1 MRKTATEVTA
11 FACKRPHLQ
20 CRELC
25 NVMHTEEYRIGTVA
39 DLLRR
44 NWWLLALRG
53 LVAVLFGI
61 LAFAWPGATVLTL
74 VYLFGAYAFL
84 NGFLAFVVALMAPKG
99 HTRFGSL
106 VVQGLISIAA
116 GLIAFFSPGMTALAF
131 VILIGTWAIISGI
144 VEIVAAIRLRK
155 VIEDEWLMAAAG
167 MASLIFGG
175 LLLVQP
181 GVGALV
187 LVWWIGG
194 FAIVFGILLMVLAV
208 RMRNRGRVRATRMGG
223 G

>member
-1 MRKTATEVTA
+1 MLGEG
-11 FACKRPHLQ
+11 
-20 CRELC
+20 
-25 NVMHTEEYRIGTVA
+25 YRIGTVA

-53 LVAVLFGI
+53 LVAVIFGV
-61 LAFAWPGATVLTL
+61 LAFAWPRATVLTL

-84 NGFLAFVVALMAPKG
+84 NGFLAFVVASMAPKG

-116 GLIAFFSPGMTALAF
+116 GIIAFFTPGITALAF
-131 VILIGTWAIISGI
+131 VILIGTWAIISGF

-167 MASLIFGG
+167 IASLIFGG
-175 LLLVQP
+175 LLLIQP

-194 FAIVFGILLMVLAV
+194 FAIVFGGLLMALAFRV
-208 RMRNRGRVRATRMGG
+208 RNRGGHISASRTGG
-223 G
+223 S